1 MASFPA
7 LFSGSVSLYPL
18 TRGRRMPVAIQE
30 WSNFTEQRWRR
41 SAELARIQLTFDD
54 VSTGDK
60 EAIVSFFEQR
70 KGTFDATWDITVG
83 ATTYFYMAFESDELS
98 CTESINGL
106 WSLRLTAVQTRKN

>member
-30 WSNFTEQRWRR
+30 WSDFSEQRWRR

-54 VSTGDK
+54 VATADK
-60 EAIVSFFEQR
+60 EAIVTFFEER
-70 KGTFDATWDITVG
+70 KGSFDATWDITVG
-83 ATTYFYMAFESDELS
+83 GSTYSYMAFDSDELT
-98 CTESINGL
+98 CPESTPGL
-106 WSLRLTAVQTRKN
+106 WSLQLTAVQTRKN